1 MRLLR
6 PLSRLSIVVP
16 LAVGVSWWAGCGDA
30 AHGDPA
36 PEVPWP
42 HSVEG
47 FDPALVEALEAA
59 RGTVLAQPDDALA
72 WMRLGMTY
80 EAHVM
85 LEFAGACYEHVVRL
99 DEGDAKAW
107 YRLAVMRGR
116 NGDVDGA
123 LSAYAR
129 LDALAPEYEPAH
141 RRRGRFLIGAGRPEE
156 AREAFAAVLVLK
168 PGDVIAILGLAEVDL
183 EVGEPEKA
191 LARLAALPRVPPS
204 SRAMFHRL
212 RGTALLR
219 LGRHEEAESDLALG
233 RGARGG
239 GADPWMRE
247 VGDLKVGAS
256 AVLLRAD
263 RLIDGGQPAAA
274 LDLLR
279 GLEERD
285 PDDPRMLTR
294 TGRAHARLSQWREAA
309 AALARASELDRDDLG
324 LALAAAS
331 AQLEAGDDTG
341 ALAAVERILSI
352 EADHAEAHELRADLL
367 LGAGRLDEA
376 VAAVGAARELGIE
389 TAALEVLAGKAE
401 LERSRFAEA
410 LPFFTRATEL
420 DEQSADAWAG
430 RALAQLELGDPE
442 AARVALE
449 RLREIAPEHPLR
461 AALEA
466 ALRPAAGGG
475 EER

>member
-1 MRLLR
+1 MR
-6 PLSRLSIVVP
+6 PLRSFSPRSIAVL
-16 LAVGVSWWAGCGDA
+16 LAVGGTWWVGCGDA
-30 AHGDPA
+30 PCGDPV

-47 FDPALVEALEAA
+47 FDLALVEALETA
-59 RGTVLAQPDDALA
+59 RGTVLARPDDAAA

-85 LEFAGACYEHVVRL
+85 LEFAGACYEQVVRL

-116 NGDVDGA
+116 NGNVEGA
-123 LSAYAR
+123 LAAYAR
-129 LDALAPEYEPAH
+129 QGALAPEYAPAH
-141 RRRGRFLIGAGRPEE
+141 RRRGRFLIGVGRPEE
-156 AREAFAAVLVLK
+156 ARGAFAAVLALK
-168 PGDVIAILGLAEVDL
+168 PGDINAVLGLAEVDL
-183 EVGEPEKA
+183 EMGEPGKA
-191 LARLAALPRVPPS
+191 LERLAAIPRVPPS

-219 LGRHEEAESDLALG
+219 LGRHEEAESDLVLG

-247 VGDLKVGAS
+247 VGGLKVGAS

-285 PDDPRMLTR
+285 PDDSRVLTR
-294 TGRAHARLSQWREAA
+294 KGRAHARLSHWREAA
-309 AALARASELDRDDLG
+309 DALVRASELDRDDLG

-331 AQLEAGDDTG
+331 AQLEADDNAG
-341 ALAAVERILSI
+341 ALAAAERILSI
-352 EADHAEAHELRADLL
+352 EAAHAEAHELRADLL
-367 LGAGRLDEA
+367 LGAGRLDDA
-376 VAAVGAARELGIE
+376 VAAVGAARALGVE
-389 TAALEVLAGKAE
+389 TAALEVVAGKAE
-401 LERSRFAEA
+401 IERSRFAEA

-420 DEQSADAWAG
+420 DERTADAWAG
-430 RALAQLELGDPE
+430 RALAQLELGDTG
-442 AARVALE
+442 AARIALE
-449 RLREIAPEHPLR
+449 RLRAIAPEHPLR

-466 ALRPAAGGG
+466 ALRATAGGG